1 MNDWIDVCGDEGVQ
15 KYAKKLDMFRK
26 VVYYLAC
33 IVVFSGEMLI
43 IRQYKDQSGLYG
55 IWYLVVMLAAYWYIV
70 VSLEYIKG
78 AMCAKIWFENH
89 NHAMIE
95 RRFDKVVEAP
105 SVQYFTYKGTVCTVE
120 QLYSLKDQ
128 LIGDIYIVS
137 SSDTEYYWDGHAWN
151 VVKDTLRVPGE
162 EHNNID
168 CVKITELDGDWKGP
182 RG

>member
-1 MNDWIDVCGDEGVQ
+1 MNDWIDLCDDKDVKARAKFLDRMKKILFYITCALAFVCEYCIILHCEENAGVGGIIVLTLLIVG
-15 KYAKKLDMFRK
+15 YNACA
-26 VVYYLAC
+26 VYLECLKGAVCAC
-33 IVVFSGEMLI
+33 I
-43 IRQYKDQSGLYG
+43 
-55 IWYLVVMLAAYWYIV
+55 
-70 VSLEYIKG
+70 
-78 AMCAKIWFENH
+78 WFNNH
-89 NHAMIE
+89 QHTMIE
-95 RRFDKVVEAP
+95 RRFDEIIEALP
-105 SVQYFTYKGTVCTVE
+105 IHHYTYKGTVCTVE
-120 QLYSLKDQ
+120 QLYSLRDQ